1 MDKELPRGLRNNNPL
16 NIRLSTE
23 HFQGEVSGKDKAF
36 KRFVSMAYG
45 YRAAMAILKTY
56 YSRHGLNTIRKIIGR
71 WAPANENSTE
81 AYIDAVASRTGIGE
95 NELIVFN
102 KATIT
107 KIVSA
112 MSFVENGRAAD
123 KGDVELGYDL
133 LNLKS

>member
-1 MDKELPRGLRNNNPL
+1 MDEKLPRGLRNNNPL

-81 AYIDAVASRTGIGE
+81 SYIDAVALRTGIGE

-112 MSFVENGRAAD
+112 MSFVENGRTAD
-123 KGDVELGYDL
+123 RGDVELGYDL